1 MTLPFTDED
10 VATAFSDWNVASPA
24 VGQGSFKVAYRVK
37 RRGGAEEV
45 LKILTDPISVDSE
58 EFEVSEF
65 SERLSRELTAMSET
79 KCQHIVQITE
89 PAGVKQIGSSRF
101 VWYAEPY
108 YSGGTLEERLQ
119 DGPLGLPQVIGLAK
133 ALLIAVESMWS
144 QRIVHRDIKP
154 GNIVFDNTGIPVLL
168 DLGIALYSDLSPLT
182 SSWESSPMTPRYSS
196 PEQFEARKDAQIDFR
211 TDHFLIGMV
220 VFESLTGKHPFWTY
234 GVGLDVYMKR
244 LENFS
249 VDSLAETDAPE
260 ELKKMVS
267 RLLAAKPNRRYRKV
281 DEPLKEL
288 EGIL

>member
-1 MTLPFTDED
+1 MTLPFTDDD
-10 VATAFSDWNVASPA
+10 VVTAFPDWNVVSPA
-24 VGQGSFKVAYRVK
+24 VGQGSFKVAYRAQ
-37 RRGGAEEV
+37 RRGGDEEV
-45 LKILTDPISVDSE
+45 LKILTEPISVDSE

-79 KCQHIVQITE
+79 NCPHIVQITE
-89 PAGVKQIGSSRF
+89 PASAQQIGSNRY

-119 DGPLGLPQVIGLAK
+119 NGPLALSEVTSLAK

-154 GNIVFDNTGIPVLL
+154 GNIVFDNNGNPVLL

-182 SSWESSPMTPRYSS
+182 RSVDASPRTPRYSS

-234 GVGLDVYMKR
+234 GVQGDVYMDR
-244 LENFS
+244 LESFS
-249 VDSLAETDAPE
+249 IDSLAGYNAPE
-260 ELKKMVS
+260 EFKKILS

-281 DEPLKEL
+281 DEPLREL